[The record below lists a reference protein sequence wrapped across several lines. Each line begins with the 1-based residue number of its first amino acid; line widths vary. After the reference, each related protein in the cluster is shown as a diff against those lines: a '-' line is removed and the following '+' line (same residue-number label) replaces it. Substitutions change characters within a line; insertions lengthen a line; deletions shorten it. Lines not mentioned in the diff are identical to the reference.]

1 MRIKQ
6 ETEARTF
13 RRLSGGHVAHRAWSP
28 PGRKVPSTGR
38 APPPREPCEL
48 GDKAWG
54 VSTQNLDV
62 PVTAPGSPSQR
73 LGSQPTVQGTTAP
86 SACSSLSEPGGVSKP
101 SEPKASHCPHGLSWG
116 RKIPW
121 RDPLLQTGAFGNKVK
136 TVDPT
141 PEGMHTAPG
150 RRQGGWIGSFWG
162 DRGPNVGMN
171 GAEVGERVATGR
183 SWWRPMWRRRPRWEE
198 APRGSPAPQPPC
210 CARSS
215 FRSPPG
221 MLGGSVQ
228 LPARKQRPPPGAH
241 GAGALT
247 RLSLPRTPGCRRLLA
262 SDAG

>member
-6 ETEARTF
+6 ETEAQTF

-38 APPPREPCEL
+38 APPPHEPCEL

-73 LGSQPTVQGTTAP
+73 LGSQPTAQRTTAP

-101 SEPKASHCPHGLSWG
+101 SEPKASRCPHGLSWG
-116 RKIPW
+116 RKVPW

-150 RRQGGWIGSFWG
+150 RRQRGWIGSFWG
-162 DRGPNVGMN
+162 DGGPNVGMN

-183 SWWRPMWRRRPRWEE
+183 SWWRPMWRRRPLWEE
-198 APRGSPAPQPPC
+198 APWGSPAPQPPC

-228 LPARKQRPPPGAH
+228 LPARKQRPPPGTH

-247 RLSLPRTPGCRRLLA
+247 RLSLPRTPGCP
-262 SDAG
+262 GC